1 MDCFIRIIYKT
12 LSHLNMKHFCLVKIK
27 KRGNQNNVVVFDLNI
42 NFPDSGPD
50 IL

>member
-1 MDCFIRIIYKT
+1 
-12 LSHLNMKHFCLVKIK
+12 
-27 KRGNQNNVVVFDLNI
+27 VVFDLNI